1 MKSFILIL
9 TIIFICPSKGFSNE
23 SFYKEK
29 ARGWHWYEKKAVEE
43 EIAQKEEKAVEMTPT
58 EQVQSIRKE
67 AEEKLHKAM
76 IKPTQENVKT
86 FIKAQKAIGDSS
98 EKFSQVW
105 MQVVYNNPELDPSIK
120 NPTSEQALKIARAE
134 TSKKKKEQV
143 QALSE
148 EYGLI
153 YFFKGNCQMCREFS
167 NVVKSLSVKYEWD
180 VMAIKTDDAD
190 DPLFPD
196 ALPNNGIVEKFK
208 ITHVPTLLAV
218 HPKTGKIIPL
228 AYQYISESEITERIN
243 TLIQEVR

>member
-1 MKSFILIL
+1 MKSFVLIL
-9 TIIFICPSKGFSNE
+9 AIIFMCPIKGFSNE
-23 SFYKEK
+23 SFYKDK
-29 ARGWHWYEKKAVEE
+29 ARGWHWYEKKAKDDLNKQ
-43 EIAQKEEKAVEMTPT
+43 ANHSEMTPT
-58 EQVQSIRKE
+58 EQVKSIRKD

-76 IKPTQENVKT
+76 IEPTQENVKT

-105 MQVVYNNPELDPSIK
+105 MQVIYNNPELDPSIK

-134 TSKKKKEQV
+134 ISQKKREQV
-143 QALSE
+143 KALSQ
-148 EYGLI
+148 EYGLL
-153 YFFKGNCQMCREFS
+153 YFFKGNDQMCREFS
-167 NVVKSLSVKYEWD
+167 SVVKGLSKKYEWD
-180 VMAIKTDDAD
+180 VMAIKIDDAG

-196 ALPNNGIVEKFK
+196 ALPDNGIVEKFK

-228 AYQYISESEITERIN
+228 AYQYIGETEITERIN